1 MEKILIV
8 DDEENILHSFN
19 RVLSDKG
26 YEVFTARSGAEAI
39 QFASDNEVN
48 LVLMD
53 INMPEMGGMEAFQKI
68 KAVSPKVPIIMMT
81 GFGSTE
87 ATIETM
93 RMGAYDYIT
102 KPFDMNEIQMLID
115 KSLLQSKLTQTVNI
129 GNQQNDGEIFVNT
142 QAIVGKS
149 AVMQDLYKL
158 IGKVAGSNIP
168 VLIQGES
175 GTGKELVARAV
186 YQYSDRKDKPFI
198 AVNCAAIPETLLESE
213 LFGHEKGAFTGANDR
228 RIGRFEQCNGGTLF
242 LDEIGDMPLVIQAK
256 LLRVLQSGE
265 IERLGSNETI
275 KVDVRIISATNKDL
289 ETAILGNQF
298 REDLYYRLN
307 VVTLHVPPLR
317 DRKDDVPV
325 LIDYFINKFNFE
337 LKKQV
342 SKVPKSVQNK
352 LLEYYWPGNVRELEN
367 VIKRA
372 VVLTKDS
379 NIKEEDIVLKDH
391 ISPVTIIEQ
400 NLPTDFAITG
410 DDLDLFSIIERHCE
424 PLFNAVMNVPRGERK
439 DILPILEEILLK
451 KTLIAL
457 KGNQVQSSRLLGIT
471 RNTLRKRI
479 IEFQIS

>member
-39 QFASDNEVN
+39 QFASENEVN
-48 LVLMD
+48 LVVLD

-129 GNQQNDGEIFVNT
+129 GNQQNDGKIFVNT

-213 LFGHEKGAFTGANDR
+213 LFGYEKGAFTGANDR

-242 LDEIGDMPLVIQAK
+242 LDEIGDMPLSIQAK

-317 DRKDDVPV
+317 DRK
-325 LIDYFINKFNFE
+325 
-337 LKKQV
+337 
-342 SKVPKSVQNK
+342 
-352 LLEYYWPGNVRELEN
+352 
-367 VIKRA
+367 
-372 VVLTKDS
+372 
-379 NIKEEDIVLKDH
+379 EDIL
-391 ISPVTIIEQ
+391 
-400 NLPTDFAITG
+400 N
-410 DDLDLFSIIERHCE
+410 SI
-424 PLFNAVMNVPRGERK
+424 PFM
-439 DILPILEEILLK
+439 
-451 KTLIAL
+451 
-457 KGNQVQSSRLLGIT
+457 
-471 RNTLRKRI
+471 
-479 IEFQIS
+479 